1 MSKYRSLDRPE
12 INRSSEKEDFYST
25 PSSRVFPETSPAK
38 RTIQVP
44 ELVRNMDANKVIFP
58 RGIVTTITELEND
71 LPPVKRIELFA
82 REAKETYGILRT
94 LFVALSGERSILRM
108 ASASDGI
115 IQVRT
120 LSENLDVKNKI
131 REDKILIKR
140 TTSTSEDENQSL
152 RIKTPN
158 IEVSARW
165 RERMHLKA
173 HDRIILSNPL
183 EEYAVPPPN
192 V

>member
-1 MSKYRSLDRPE
+1 M
-12 INRSSEKEDFYST
+12 
-25 PSSRVFPETSPAK
+25 
-38 RTIQVP
+38 
-44 ELVRNMDANKVIFP
+44 NKVIFP
-58 RGIVTTITELEND
+58 RGIVTTISELQND

-82 REAKETYGILRT
+82 KEEKETYGILRT

-120 LSENLDVKNKI
+120 LSEDLETKNKI
-131 REDKILIKR
+131 CEDKILIKR
-140 TTSTSEDENQSL
+140 TESLSEDENQSL

-158 IEVSARW
+158 IAVTARW